1 MITSTQFEQY
11 KLGIPEIDN
20 DHWLKFKTVEKV
32 LLEVDNKDYR
42 SINSSL
48 DYLMQEFTKHIN
60 DEIQLMR
67 KMNFPFIETHIV
79 GHSLLL
85 HALEKEIINAKLG
98 DYSNLN
104 ADIDQLLINHIEQYD
119 RLYADYARLMH
130 KSYLLEEI

>member
-20 DHWLKFKTVEKV
+20 DYWLMFKTVEKV

-79 GHSLLL
+79 EHSLLL
-85 HALEKEIINAKLG
+85 HALEKEIVNAKLG